1 MWVKAHD
8 ITRDQDV
15 QRWIDDDRWKSFNP
29 RPNSSQYETSP
40 TPFPGIL
47 AVDGYG
53 KETPIMTFS
62 DALAALKDDKIV
74 TRVAWNG
81 GIFLF
86 IKKTEQVDHPTVA
99 DTKLP
104 TQPAIMVKGHHGVV
118 SSFCPTDADLLADDW
133 TLINV

>member
-8 ITRDQDV
+8 ITRDQDT
-15 QRWIDDDRWKSFNP
+15 QRWINDDRWKAFAP
-29 RPNSSQYETSP
+29 KDTSQFQTSAS
-40 TPFPGIL
+40 PFPGVLCITGDNTEIEL
-47 AVDGYG
+47 
-53 KETPIMTFS
+53 MTFS
-62 DALAALKDDKIV
+62 EALTAIKDDKIV

-81 GIFLF
+81 GVFLF
-86 IKKTEQVDHPTVA
+86 LKKSEQMDHPTVA

-133 TLINV
+133 TLINI